1 MKRQVFMYCFLVNS
15 LLFAKFVS
23 TALLIV
29 IQGSTVD
36 CHSFFYLF
44 IFFQQN
50 MSLWVQSNAEP
61 HLGDG

>member
-1 MKRQVFMYCFLVNS
+1 MYYIFSNYTDL

-36 CHSFFYLF
+36 CDPFFFYLF
-44 IFFQQN
+44 IF
-50 MSLWVQSNAEP
+50 STKYVTVSAA
-61 HLGDG
+61 

>member
-1 MKRQVFMYCFLVNS
+1 M

-36 CHSFFYLF
+36 CDPFFFFIYLF
-44 IFFQQN
+44 SQQN
-50 MSLWVQSNAEP
+50 MSLWVQPNAEP

>member
-1 MKRQVFMYCFLVNS
+1 MKRQVFMYYIFSNYTDL

-36 CHSFFYLF
+36 CDPFFFYLF
-44 IFFQQN
+44 IF
-50 MSLWVQSNAEP
+50 STKYVTVSAA
-61 HLGDG
+61 